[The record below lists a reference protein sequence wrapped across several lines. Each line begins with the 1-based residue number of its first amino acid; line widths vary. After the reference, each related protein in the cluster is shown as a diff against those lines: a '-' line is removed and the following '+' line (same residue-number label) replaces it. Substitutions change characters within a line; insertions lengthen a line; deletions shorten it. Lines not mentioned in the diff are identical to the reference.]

1 MSKKLSFNEEQGCL
15 DDAVLAA
22 VNRNT
27 ADASG
32 LPNQAYVSS
41 AFAERERNG
50 LLARTWVC
58 VGAAGSLRSKGDA
71 RPISL
76 LGLPLF
82 MIRNGEGVG
91 VFHNVCSHRGHQLVG
106 GACRFKGSIR
116 CPYHSWT
123 YALDG
128 RLRGTPHI
136 GGPGV
141 HEIEGFDRELHDL
154 KAVRAAQWM
163 GLVFVNISAD
173 APDLESHLEPLIS
186 RWRRFL
192 HPGDAERLRLTSEED
207 CFSLDIDANW
217 KLAVENFCESY
228 HLPWIHPG
236 LNRYSRLED
245 HYHIMEEGLFAGQG
259 TRVYDPVYRA
269 GAEFPTFAGW
279 PEKKQRVAE
288 YVALFPNVMLG
299 LHADHFFAVVLIPET
314 HNRTREEMHI
324 FYLDDAAESDSHAES
339 RRTTREAWRA
349 VFLEDVGVVE
359 GMQRGRH
366 SPAFTGGAFSP
377 VMDPPTHC
385 FHKWVAN
392 NMNNRSEGAA

>member
-1 MSKKLSFNEEQGCL
+1 MSTERSLKGGH
-15 DDAVLAA
+15 DAVDAAQLAA
-22 VNRNT
+22 VNQDT
-27 ADASG
+27 AHASG
-32 LPNQAYVSS
+32 LPNQAYVSGD
-41 AFAERERNG
+41 FAEFERDR

-58 VGAAGSLRSKGDA
+58 IGAAGALRNKGEA
-71 RPISL
+71 KPVSL

-82 MIRNGEGVG
+82 MVRNGEALN
-91 VFHNVCSHRGHQLVG
+91 VFHNVCSHRGHQLVNST
-106 GACRFKGSIR
+106 CRFKGSIR

-128 RLRGTPHI
+128 TLRGTPHI

-141 HEIEGFDRELHDL
+141 HEVDGFDPGRHGL
-154 KAVRAAQWM
+154 KSVRSAQWM
-163 GLVFVNISAD
+163 GLVFVNVSGD
-173 APDLESHLEPLIS
+173 APSLNSFLEPLVS
-186 RWRRFL
+186 RWGRFL
-192 HPGDAERLRLTSEED
+192 ADEDPDRLRLASEED
-207 CFSLDIDANW
+207 SFFLEIAANW

-245 HYHIMEEGLFAGQG
+245 HYHIMEEDCFAGQG

-269 GAEFPTFAGW
+269 GAEFPAFSGW
-279 PEKKQRVAE
+279 PKAEQRVAE
-288 YVALFPNVMLG
+288 YVALFPNVLLG
-299 LHADHFFAVVLIPET
+299 LHVDHFYAVVLIPES

-324 FYLDDAAESDSHAES
+324 FYLDDAADSETFAES
-339 RRTTREAWRA
+339 RHTTREAWRA

-366 SPAFTGGAFSP
+366 SPAFTGGVFSP
-377 VMDPPTHC
+377 VMDPPSHC

-392 NMNNRSEGAA
+392 GINGR